1 MTLRYS
7 LKKIGTMLL
16 TMVIVSFLTFAAF
29 SLLSGDAAERMLG
42 TEATPERLEALRI
55 ELGLNQPMVIRYGHW
70 LLNCLYGDF
79 GHSYQYSLPVSELI
93 AQRVGNTLMLTL
105 MALLLIVIV
114 SIPLGVFTA
123 KYAGGRFDKLLTV
136 FNQVLMS
143 VPPFF
148 TGILFT
154 YLFGL
159 LLNLF
164 VLGAFPSPDN
174 TGAYLRY
181 LFFPALSIALPRIAM
196 TVRLLRGCILDE
208 ANRDYVRTSMSRGR
222 SRGDILYRHVL
233 KNTLVPLVTFLAV
246 TVAELVA
253 GSVVIEQVF
262 AIPGIGRLLLS
273 SISNRDYPVAQA
285 IVVLLALWVVV
296 CNLIGDLLARR
307 IDPRLRDS
315 QEVRR

>member
-1 MTLRYS
+1 MRYS

-42 TEATPERLEALRI
+42 TQATPERLEALRI
-55 ELGLNQPMVIRYGHW
+55 ELGLDQPMVIRYGHW
-70 LLNCLYGDF
+70 VLNLLCGDL
-79 GHSYQYSLPVSELI
+79 GRSYQYSLPVSQLI
-93 AQRVGNTLMLTL
+93 SQRIGNTLTLTL
-105 MALLLIVIV
+105 MALVLIVV
-114 SIPLGVFTA
+114 CSIPLGVFTA
-123 KYAGGRFDKLLTV
+123 KYAGSRFDRALTV
-136 FNQVLMS
+136 LNQILMS

-154 YLFGL
+154 YVFGL
-159 LLNLF
+159 VARLF
-164 VLGAFPSPDN
+164 ILGAFPAPSDFF
-174 TGAYLRY
+174 AYLSY
-181 LFFPALSIALPRIAM
+181 LFFPALAVALPRIAM

-208 ANRDYVRTSMSRGR
+208 ADRDYVRTSMSRGR

-233 KNTLVPLVTFLAV
+233 KNTLVPLITFLAL

-285 IVVLLALWVVV
+285 IVVLLAFWVVL
-296 CNLIGDLLARR
+296 CNLAGDLLARR

-315 QEVRR
+315 EEVKA